1 VQSGDDTTQIPMEW
15 GSTDLP
21 PPLSAPLPPPP
32 PVRRPLEEFFIRP
45 EFSGQS
51 ACLPNLR
58 LIRSGSH
65 PLSNLRQ
72 TSLRWIA
79 VAIAAAAVAQTGGS
93 LFTALI
99 APTFAQKIEQ
109 ARLNRVGIKVS
120 AMNQAQ
126 QVYFL
131 DHGSFSSALVSLDL
145 GIASQGQYYDYQ
157 IQTHSRVR
165 RRHSNAAPPEQ
176 QIVVSLALPREP
188 GLPTVWGA
196 IAAQGSDRITDSLI
210 CKKPAPPLDWS
221 DLLRQQFQSAAI
233 KRRSKPIVPIMTPRL
248 ECPVGFKPASLPVPF

>member
-1 VQSGDDTTQIPMEW
+1 MEW
-15 GSTDLP
+15 GTTDLP

-32 PVRRPLEEFFIRP
+32 PIRRPPEEAFKP
-45 EFSGQS
+45 KSSGPA
-51 ACLPNLR
+51 ACLPNRHLTHSDNYPRSSLR
-58 LIRSGSH
+58 K
-65 PLSNLRQ
+65 
-72 TSLRWIA
+72 TSLRWGMI
-79 VAIAAAAVAQTGGS
+79 AIAAAAVAQTSSS
-93 LFTALI
+93 LFTSLI
-99 APTFAQKIEQ
+99 APTFTQKIEQ

-126 QVYFL
+126 RVYFL

-145 GIASQGQYYDYQ
+145 GIAAQGQYYDYQ
-157 IQTHSRVR
+157 IQTRSRVR
-165 RRHSNAAPPEQ
+165 RRHSNASPPER

-233 KRRSKPIVPIMTPRL
+233 KRRSKHIVPIMPPRL